1 MRRLSDGRST
11 LRRLPAVRAA
21 LAAAS
26 RRVSSPSTL
35 AVPPPPQHTRS
46 EPPKRLRP
54 ARPRRPASRPEPG
67 SASGRSGAVARG
79 LLLALLSLTLLLA
92 YPAEE
97 AQAQTTATLSIAG
110 LADANEGD
118 SGTRDL
124 FVTVTLSSGVAN
136 TTNYQI
142 CFSGTA
148 TIDTTQAGT
157 IPAAADYQPIATLAG
172 STMPWAGSCIN
183 TGFVASNQTSGSFPI
198 GIRVKGDTEAESDET
213 VIATLSFVGSPPTG
227 VTLGTSTATHTILD
241 DDTPDPE
248 VAVSSDWAL
257 TPSGL
262 SDGDSFRLLFVTS
275 TGRNAQSTDIAD
287 YNTFVQTRAKAGHS
301 AITDDIGDQFKVVG
315 STSAV
320 DARDNTGTVGTGV
333 PIYWLNGDQVA
344 DDYADFY
351 DGSWD
356 SSSFRN
362 ESGNTAGTQF
372 SVWTGS
378 NADGTKHALPLGHG
392 STVRIGNPGSGND
405 HLSAGNVPNTNV
417 YRLYGLSPVFTV
429 ESGPEVSVRLMVGEG
444 ENRNADGEV
453 EKPESDAT
461 VSFPLSL
468 DAQPA
473 ADLTV
478 CVNVVESGDADRV
491 ASDDEGIK
499 TVSFLAGVQSGSI
512 DVTWTDNS
520 ADDLDSVITVTAV
533 VASTAG
539 CSSTDPYTVS
549 GTTGSEKVRITDDEV
564 TGVSLA
570 ATDMELGEGDASNT
584 AVLTVSLGRQL
595 IAGESLVA
603 RITLATST
611 GARLPDH
618 ATPDFA
624 VTATGTGVALSNQTS
639 ATPLLTFT
647 GSGSNTVQ
655 TATVTLTPIAN
666 LDDGDAV
673 DEAITATLSLVSG
686 TGSGTVVTGGGVE
699 VVQASSVVSL
709 SIDDDETAACAA
721 QNTIFSDTNLGRIL
735 ENEGVATYCVRLTTA
750 PSGGNTTVTIGRD
763 GGNRWAANF
772 SPATLTFT
780 ASDYMTPQ
788 QVTVTGADEPGT
800 HRNRPDMRLTHTA
813 NGGGYS
819 SQALGT
825 VRVQVDDAPEV
836 EAWWYIKGDA
846 RIQRPHTVTST
857 PGLTPWQNAA
867 PGYELTYAV
876 RLSNRPEPGG
886 TVTVTV
892 TVPSDKQNLIGLSL
906 TGPSVPLDGS
916 AYHNWATNLPGTLTV
931 EFKDRSPGAGTGCSN
946 WFGLEAHEYFDSHG
960 YRRTVA
966 GRQPSES
973 YDGTADTPW
982 ECWRMIY
989 VVRKPASRNINDT
1002 CVDITHTAIGG
1013 GVRMVTVDTVRAH
1026 VINPSR
1032 NRRGSGGQ
1040 ASQCRNLTG
1049 NTLSPQGSPATAA
1062 PAPSE
1067 SVANLQ
1073 VTAVDDASVSVTWDA
1088 VPHATSYDV
1097 SWSAESSDSLSAS
1110 AGALPGVTGTSATIR
1125 HDAQVAMTLTVTVTP
1140 EHADDNGDTQQL
1152 DALAAT
1158 ATLAVGPGS
1167 DALSPSAQASP
1178 QQEDQGTSTGCT
1190 LPADAITV
1198 AEVRGWRDALDPA
1211 RAAAGIKRWNRVLEA
1226 LGDDTGTG
1234 LAAMPP
1240 ELAQEVADWLGNTRW
1255 DRTARTLEAMAPC
1268 DEPPPPTPEISITA
1282 GSDVTE
1288 GSDATFT
1295 VTATPAPAADL
1306 DVTIDVSQSGDFA
1319 QTGSRTVTISTTGS
1333 ATFTVAT
1340 TNDSADEPDGSV
1352 TATID
1357 TGTGYTVSTSN
1368 GAATVAVAD
1377 DDVPEISIAAGAG
1390 VTEGSTATFTVTAT
1404 PAPAADLDVTIEV
1417 SQSGDFAQTGSRTV
1431 TIPTTGSVTFTV
1443 ATTNDNTDE
1452 PDGSVMATVSTG
1464 TGYTVS
1470 SSGGA
1475 ATVAVSDDDDPPATC
1490 TLPADAITVA
1500 EVTGWRDAL
1509 DSTRAA
1515 AGIKRWNRVL
1525 EALGVDTGTGLS
1537 PMSAALAEAVSNWL
1551 GNTRWDRTAR
1561 TLEAMAQ
1568 CDG

>member
-1 MRRLSDGRST
+1 M
-11 LRRLPAVRAA
+11 V
-21 LAAAS
+21 
-26 RRVSSPSTL
+26 
-35 AVPPPPQHTRS
+35 
-46 EPPKRLRP
+46 
-54 ARPRRPASRPEPG
+54 
-67 SASGRSGAVARG
+67 RG
-79 LLLALLSLTLLLA
+79 LLLALLSLALLLA

-97 AQAQTTATLSIAG
+97 AQAQAMATLSISAP
-110 LADANEGD
+110 ADANEGD

-124 FVTVTLSSGVAN
+124 IFTVTQSAGMTS
-136 TTNYQI
+136 TTSYTV
-142 CFSGTA
+142 CFTGTA
-148 TIDTTQAGT
+148 TIHTPSVPAFSAPYPA
-157 IPAAADYQPIATLAG
+157 ISAAADYQPVSGIGSGNFTVWHQNCIDATIP
-172 STMPWAGSCIN
+172 T
-183 TGFVASNQTSGSFPI
+183 NQTSPLPNNII
-198 GIRVKGDTEAESDET
+198 GIRVKGDTDAESDET
-213 VIATLSFVGSPPTG
+213 VTATLSLDG
-227 VTLGTSTATHTILD
+227 VNPGITLGTSVVTHTILD

-248 VAVSSDWAL
+248 VAVSLDWPL

-262 SDGDSFRLLFVTS
+262 SDGDKFRLLFVTS

-362 ESGNTAGTQF
+362 ESGNAAGTQF

-378 NADGTKHALPLGHG
+378 NADGTKYALPLGHA
-392 STVRIGNPGSGND
+392 STVRIGNPGSVSNN
-405 HLSAGNVPNTNV
+405 LSAGSVPNTNV

-453 EKPESDAT
+453 EKPEADAT

-491 ASDDEGIK
+491 ASADEGIK
-499 TVSFLAGVQSGSI
+499 EVSFLAGVQSGSI
-512 DVTWTDNS
+512 DVAWTDNS

-539 CSSTDPYTVS
+539 CSSTGPYTVS
-549 GTTGSEKVRITDDEV
+549 GEHGSEKVRITDDEA
-564 TGVSLA
+564 TTVSLA
-570 ATDMELGEGDASNT
+570 STDMELGEGDTSNT
-584 AVLTVSLGRQL
+584 AVLTVTLGRGL
-595 IAGESLVA
+595 IASESLVA

-611 GARLPDH
+611 GARLPGH

-624 VTATGTGVALSNQTS
+624 VTATGTGVVLSNQTS

-655 TATVTLTPIAN
+655 TATVTLTPIATA
-666 LDDGDAV
+666 DDGDAV
-673 DEAITATLSLVSG
+673 DETITATLSLVSG
-686 TGSGTVVTGGGVE
+686 TGSGTVVTGGGVD

-735 ENEGVATYCVRLTTA
+735 ESEGVATYCVRLTTA

-788 QVTVTGADEPGT
+788 QVTVTGADEANT

-1032 NRRGSGGQ
+1032 NRRGSAGQ

-1062 PAPSE
+1062 PAPTE
-1067 SVANLQ
+1067 SVANVH

-1140 EHADDNGDTQQL
+1140 EHVDQNGDTRQL

-1167 DALSPSAQASP
+1167 DALSASAQASP
-1178 QQEDQGTSTGCT
+1178 QQAEQEEDPGTSTGCT

-1240 ELAQEVADWLGNTRW
+1240 ELAQKVADWLGNTRW
-1255 DRTARTLEAMAPC
+1255 DRTARTLQARTQC
-1268 DEPPPPTPEISITA
+1268 DEPPPPPPPTPEISIAA
-1282 GSDVTE
+1282 GSGITE
-1288 GSDATFT
+1288 GSAATFT
-1295 VTATPAPAADL
+1295 ITANPTPAADL

-1352 TATID
+1352 TATLG

-1390 VTEGSTATFTVTAT
+1390 VTEGSAATFTVTASPT
-1404 PAPAADLDVTIEV
+1404 PAADLDVTIEV
-1417 SQSGDFAQTGSRTV
+1417 SQSGDFASTGSRTV

-1443 ATTNDNTDE
+1443 TTTNDNTDE
-1452 PDGSVMATVSTG
+1452 PDGSVMATIDTG

-1470 SSGGA
+1470 TSNGA

-1509 DSTRAA
+1509 DPTRAA

-1525 EALGVDTGTGLS
+1525 ATLGEDTGLT
-1537 PMSAALAEAVSNWL
+1537 PMTAELAREVADWL

-1561 TLEAMAQ
+1561 TLDAMAQ

>member
-1 MRRLSDGRST
+1 MLS
-11 LRRLPAVRAA
+11 
-21 LAAAS
+21 
-26 RRVSSPSTL
+26 
-35 AVPPPPQHTRS
+35 
-46 EPPKRLRP
+46 
-54 ARPRRPASRPEPG
+54 
-67 SASGRSGAVARG
+67 
-79 LLLALLSLTLLLA
+79 LALLLLA

-97 AQAQTTATLSIAG
+97 AQAQTPATLSISAP
-110 LADANEGD
+110 ADANERD

-124 FVTVTLSSGVAN
+124 TFTVTQSAAVSNA
-136 TTNYQI
+136 TNLRV
-142 CFSGTA
+142 CFTGTA
-148 TIDTTQAGT
+148 TIDTTGADP
-157 IPAAADYQPIATLAG
+157 IPAAADYQPLSILGGGFNVAVSSNCASALIPAG
-172 STMPWAGSCIN
+172 D
-183 TGFVASNQTSGSFPI
+183 TSPSSEI
-198 GIRVKGDTEAESDET
+198 GIRVKGDTDAESDET
-213 VIATLSFVGSPPTG
+213 VIATLSFNGATPTG
-227 VTLGTSTATHTILD
+227 VTLGATVATHTILD
-241 DDTPDPE
+241 DDSPVP
-248 VAVSSDWAL
+248 VSPDWAL

-275 TGRNAQSTDIAD
+275 TGRDASATAIAT
-287 YNTFVQTRAKAGHS
+287 YNTFVQNRAAAGHT
-301 AITDDIGDQFKVVG
+301 AIQTYSSRFKVVG

-362 ESGNTAGTQF
+362 ESGNTAGSQF

-378 NADGTKHALPLGHG
+378 NADGTKHALPLGHA
-392 STVRIGNPGSGND
+392 STVRIGNPGSVSNN
-405 HLSAGNVPNTNV
+405 LSAGSVPNTNV

-453 EKPESDAT
+453 EKPEADAT

-491 ASDDEGIK
+491 ASADEGIK
-499 TVSFLAGVQSGSI
+499 EVSFLAGVQSGSI
-512 DVTWTDNS
+512 DVAWTDNS

-539 CSSTDPYTVS
+539 CSSTGPYTVS
-549 GTTGSEKVRITDDEV
+549 GEHGSEKVRITDDEA
-564 TGVSLA
+564 TTVSLA
-570 ATDMELGEGDASNT
+570 STDMELGEGDTSNT
-584 AVLTVSLGRQL
+584 AVLTVTLGRGL
-595 IAGESLVA
+595 IASESLVA

-611 GARLPDH
+611 GARLPGH

-624 VTATGTGVALSNQTS
+624 VTATGTGVVLSNQTS

-655 TATVTLTPIAN
+655 TATVTLTPIATA
-666 LDDGDAV
+666 DDGDAV
-673 DEAITATLSLVSG
+673 DETITATLSLVSG
-686 TGSGTVVTGGGVE
+686 TGSGTVVTGGGVD

-788 QVTVTGADEPGT
+788 QVTVTGADEPNT
-800 HRNRPDMRLTHTA
+800 HRDRRDFRLTHTA

-1032 NRRGSGGQ
+1032 NRRGSAGQ

-1140 EHADDNGDTQQL
+1140 EYADDNGGTQQL

-1158 ATLAVGPGS
+1158 ATLAVGPDS
-1167 DALSPSAQASP
+1167 DALSASAQASP
-1178 QQEDQGTSTGCT
+1178 QEEAQEEDQGTSTGCT

-1198 AEVRGWRDALDPA
+1198 AEVRGWRDALDPV

-1295 VTATPAPAADL
+1295 VTATPTPAADL
-1306 DVTIDVSQSGDFA
+1306 DVTIEVSQSGDFA

-1333 ATFTVAT
+1333 ATFTVTT

-1357 TGTGYTVSTSN
+1357 TGTGYTVSSSN

-1390 VTEGSTATFTVTAT
+1390 VTEGSTATFTVTASPT
-1404 PAPAADLDVTIEV
+1404 PAADLDVTIEV

-1509 DSTRAA
+1509 DSSRAA

-1551 GNTRWDRTAR
+1551 KNTRWDRTAR
-1561 TLEAMAQ
+1561 TLDAMAQ